1 MATPKLQGLAV
12 GRADQGA
19 IVIKDLFEFLREIE
33 QEFGKAIRKEII
45 KNGYNVA
52 KLLEREVK
60 AEAGSA
66 LSGRRAAQ
74 AKSVAAG
81 LRASRDRLPMIKLRG
96 SEPFQS
102 RSRPNVGNPRGT
114 TAARVSGRRTP
125 VTKADVFFGAEFGGG
140 ARKTT
145 RQFLRHRGRSGY
157 FFWPTVRR
165 MKDRIAKEYL
175 DGIDRVVSSF
185 GFK

>member
-12 GRADQGA
+12 KRADQGA

-33 QEFGKAIRKEII
+33 REFGKSINKELR
-45 KNGYNVA
+45 KNGYAVA
-52 KLLEREVK
+52 RLLEQEVK
-60 AEAGSA
+60 AEAGA
-66 LSGRRAAQ
+66 VYSGRRALQ
-74 AKSVAAG
+74 AKSVASG
-81 LRASRDRLPMIKLRG
+81 LRAVNDRIPTIKLRG

-102 RSRPNVGNPRGT
+102 RTRPN
-114 TAARVSGRRTP
+114 ARRRKP

-140 ARKTT
+140 AKKTT
-145 RQFLRHRGRSGY
+145 QQFLRHRGRSGY

>member
-12 GRADQGA
+12 KRADQGA

-33 QEFGKAIRKEII
+33 REFGKSINKELR
-45 KNGYNVA
+45 KNGYAVA
-52 KLLEREVK
+52 RLLEQEVK
-60 AEAGSA
+60 AEAA
-66 LSGRRAAQ
+66 VVYSGRRALQ
-74 AKSVAAG
+74 AKSVASG
-81 LRASRDRLPMIKLRG
+81 LRAVNDRIPTIKLRG

-102 RSRPNVGNPRGT
+102 RTRPN
-114 TAARVSGRRTP
+114 ARRRKP
-125 VTKADVFFGAEFGGG
+125 VTKADVFFGAEFGG
-140 ARKTT
+140 RKPGKKTQ
-145 RQFLRHRGRSGY
+145 QFLRHRGRLGY

>member
-12 GRADQGA
+12 KRADQGA

-33 QEFGKAIRKEII
+33 REFGKSINKELR
-45 KNGYNVA
+45 KNGYAVA
-52 KLLEREVK
+52 RLLEQEVK
-60 AEAGSA
+60 AEAA
-66 LSGRRAAQ
+66 VVYSGRRALQ
-74 AKSVAAG
+74 AKSVASG
-81 LRASRDRLPMIKLRG
+81 LRAVNDRIPTIKLRG

-102 RSRPNVGNPRGT
+102 RTRPN
-114 TAARVSGRRTP
+114 ARRRKP